1 MRPAVLDPAAR
12 AEARRL
18 WSMGYSARFI
28 AAALG
33 VERRQV
39 PRMVGA
45 PPGRARAAG
54 ARR

>member
-28 AAALG
+28 AEALG

-45 PPGRARAAG
+45 RPAAARAG
-54 ARR
+54 RRG